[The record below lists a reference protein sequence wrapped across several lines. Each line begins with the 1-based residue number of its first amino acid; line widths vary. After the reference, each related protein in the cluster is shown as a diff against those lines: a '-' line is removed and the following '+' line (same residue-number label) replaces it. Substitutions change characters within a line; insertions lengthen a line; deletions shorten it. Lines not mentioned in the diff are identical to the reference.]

1 MFCPSGMQQYKKI
14 FSDLSVKN
22 KTICNIQNCIR
33 LNDIDLIGDGTH
45 LGLFKMIG
53 LFSFRELTLEEGI
66 NFWMEFVTQVLKIK
80 LTHVTIHPDK
90 SEWSK
95 YYPNI
100 EVKLD
105 KDCLW
110 SDGNIGGY
118 CTEFY
123 VGDLE
128 VGNIVNP
135 LGDCLDVGFGLERLD
150 TVVNGFNPKSR
161 LELLEELILTII
173 DSGVKPSHNKQG
185 YVLRKLIRTFLK
197 EGGYFEHEY
206 VISEQIRQQKMSDR
220 YNLLKNKHPNETK
233 EWWFSTHGIEISS

>member
-1 MFCPSGMQQYKKI
+1 MQQYKKL
-14 FSDLSVKN
+14 FSDLSVTN

-33 LNDIDLIGDGTH
+33 LNDLDLIGNGTH

-53 LFSFRELTLEEGI
+53 LFSFREWTLEQGI

-80 LTHVTIHPDK
+80 LTHVTVHPDK

-95 YYPNI
+95 FYNNI
-100 EVKLD
+100 PVKLD
-105 KDCLW
+105 DQCIW

-135 LGDCLDVGFGLERLD
+135 LGTCLDVGFGLERLD
-150 TVVNGFNPKSR
+150 RVVNGQFNKTR
-161 LELLEELILTII
+161 QELLIEVIESII
-173 DSGVKPSHNKQG
+173 NSKVFPSNTKQG
-185 YVLRKLIRTFLK
+185 YVLRKLIRTLIK
-197 EGGYFEHEY
+197 EGGYFEHKFFFDEK
-206 VISEQIRQQKMSDR
+206 IRQEKMWER
-220 YNLLKNKHPNETK
+220 YNKLKIKNPNQTK
-233 EWWFSTHGIEISS
+233 EWWFSTHGIEI